1 MNEKIKISLVR
12 IEKMEARMND
22 WESQINQMNTAVSE
36 LEKQLSDLQ
45 SLYHYYYGPE
55 WREDLALDEQGQ
67 LPEDLRRGVLSEDGL
82 YNLFGDTEA
91 LAENLYSLAKQIESI
106 LKEQS

>member
-1 MNEKIKISLVR
+1 MNEKFKISLKR

-55 WREDLALDEQGQ
+55 WREDLALDEKGQ

-82 YNLFGDTEA
+82 YNLFGDTGA